1 MPGLAAAAAE
11 PLSLTFRPSREQGT
25 NRLAGCLARAARKG
39 DVIALVGDLG
49 AGKTAFARAFVRAL
63 CDPVEE
69 VPSPTFTLV
78 QIYEA
83 PDFPIWH
90 FDLYRIDDADEAIEL
105 GVEEAFATAVSLIEW
120 PERLGRLLPADRL
133 EVRIAAPP
141 DAGEEAREIVLLA
154 GPAWGGRLAGVDR
167 CFRAADGG

>member
-1 MPGLAAAAAE
+1 MPGLAAASAE
-11 PLSLTFRPSREQGT
+11 PPSLTFRPCREQGT
-25 NRLAGCLARAARKG
+25 RRLAGCLARVARKG
-39 DVIALVGDLG
+39 DVIALAGDLG
-49 AGKTAFARAFVRAL
+49 AGKTAFARAFIRTL
-63 CDPVEE
+63 CSPTEE

-90 FDLYRIDDADEAIEL
+90 FDLYRIDDPDEGIEL

-133 EVRIAAPP
+133 QLRMAARPE
-141 DAGEEAREIVLLA
+141 AGAEAREIVLVA
-154 GPAWGGRLAGVDR
+154 GPSWGDRLAGIER
-167 CFRAADGG
+167 CFRDADDD